1 MTGEREIRLR
11 HRNYVGAYLASEE
24 SSHDDRGEDG
34 RGGGRRPFQ
43 DRFEDVVFDPPLL
56 GYVYEAVG
64 QRLADAVGYPGR
76 QYGYY
81 SLLRRVAHEPSLR
94 FSLRPDQYPCRTAR
108 KQDQGPGGPSSISK
122 SSSTG
127 GFSSCWRQPVAAK
140 QRIRTLLSDASI
152 RRKFLKSGGSFQ
164 SKNSEKR

>member
-1 MTGEREIRLR
+1 MSVLLSRASANAGTLVPMTGEREIRLR

-81 SLLRRVAHEPSLR
+81 SLLRRVAHEPSL
-94 FSLRPDQYPCRTAR
+94 S
-108 KQDQGPGGPSSISK
+108 
-122 SSSTG
+122 
-127 GFSSCWRQPVAAK
+127 GF
-140 QRIRTLLSDASI
+140 
-152 RRKFLKSGGSFQ
+152 
-164 SKNSEKR
+164 